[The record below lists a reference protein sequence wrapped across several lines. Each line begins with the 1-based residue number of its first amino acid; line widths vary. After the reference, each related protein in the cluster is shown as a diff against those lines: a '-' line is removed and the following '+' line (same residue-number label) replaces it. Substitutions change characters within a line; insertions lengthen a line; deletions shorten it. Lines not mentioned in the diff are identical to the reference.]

1 MRGVSEHRRRGAGRA
16 RELDSLNAAMHPF
29 SYTLASDEPT
39 ARRIVAADPG
49 AAFIAGGTTLVDLLK
64 LNVERPSQLV
74 DFTRLPLATIEEL
87 PDGGVRIGAMARNSD
102 LAHHPLVQARYPV
115 LAQALLAGASPQLRN
130 MATTGGNVLQ
140 RTRCWYF
147 RDTATPCNKR
157 EPGSGCSALHGE
169 NRMHAVL
176 GTSDHCIATHPS
188 DMCVALAAL
197 GATVRLHGPSG
208 DRVIPFANFHRLP
221 ETHPEQETVL
231 QRGEMIV
238 AVDLPRLPFAT
249 RSLYLKV
256 RDRQSYA
263 FALVSAAVALDIQG
277 GTIRDARVA
286 LGGVGTKPW
295 RSPAAEHALSGKV
308 AGSGAYHAAAAA
320 ALDGAV
326 PRAHNAFKV
335 ELAKRTL
342 MRALARAAAIT

>member
-1 MRGVSEHRRRGAGRA
+1 
-16 RELDSLNAAMHPF
+16 MHPF
-29 SYTLASDEPT
+29 SYTLAPDEPA

-49 AAFIAGGTTLVDLLK
+49 ATFIAGGTTLIDLMK

-74 DFTRLPLATIEEL
+74 DITRLPLATIEEL
-87 PDGGVRIGAMARNSD
+87 PDGGVRLGAMARNSD
-102 LAHHPLVQARYPV
+102 LAHHALIQARYPV
-115 LAQALLAGASPQLRN
+115 LSQALLAGASPQLRN
-130 MATTGGNVLQ
+130 MATTGGNILQ

-157 EPGSGCSALHGE
+157 EPGSGCSALHGA

-221 ETHPEQETVL
+221 EAHPEQENVL

-238 AVDLPRLPFAT
+238 AVDVPRLSFAT

-256 RDRQSYA
+256 RDRRSYA
-263 FALVSAAVALDIQG
+263 FALASAAVALDIRG
-277 GTIRDARVA
+277 GVIRDARVA
-286 LGGVGTKPW
+286 LGGVATKPW
-295 RSPAAEHALSGKV
+295 RSPGAEQALTGKV
-308 AGSGAYHAAAAA
+308 PGSDTFHAAAAA

-326 PRAHNAFKV
+326 PRSHNAFKV

-342 MRALARAAAIT
+342 MRALARAAALT